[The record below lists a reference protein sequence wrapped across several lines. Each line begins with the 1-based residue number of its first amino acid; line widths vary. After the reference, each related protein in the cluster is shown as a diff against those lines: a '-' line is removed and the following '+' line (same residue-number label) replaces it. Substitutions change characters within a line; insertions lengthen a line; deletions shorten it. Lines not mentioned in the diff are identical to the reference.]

1 MRKILVLL
9 LVIFMCMCFYVSVSA
24 EGSETSI
31 AATAEDKT
39 IEYDK
44 RELLEALF
52 EADISTIREALDM
65 HLITSRELTEY
76 YLERIEA
83 YNGSFNC
90 FITLCDNALEEAD
103 KRDAALKEG
112 AVEGKLWGIP
122 IVVKDNI
129 EYAGH
134 YTTNGR
140 KFEDSVF
147 SEVNAAVVEYLLRE
161 GAVIIGKT
169 NMSTDAQDARASRS
183 KAAGETLNAY
193 NMALA
198 SGGSSGGSA
207 VATSL
212 NFITASIGTDTN
224 SSLRYPAALN
234 GCISLRATRGLISR
248 NGIIKLN
255 GARDTAGAITRTVK
269 DQAIM
274 LDVLTGGK
282 ASYADNLNAGVLQ
295 GMRIGILKELT
306 YPVDGKYNRT
316 NRAID
321 DEIEVIFA
329 NAVKELEKCGAVV
342 VEVSLPDI
350 FDMSEA
356 CDENLEDYKAA
367 KNAYYAAFKA
377 LLADND
383 IEAVIFP
390 TYLSAPLY
398 TGVNSSG
405 GLRIYDQIWTSN
417 CSVLSSPIGIPEIS
431 VPIGQH
437 SRGAGIGMEIASLKN
452 SEQLLLDIAY
462 SYTEKYNHRAVPNTA
477 PNLYVEYDAGNLE
490 DFIARYKE
498 ALVEIERLK
507 EEEQREQE
515 TTTKEIETTTEQETA
530 TEPETTTEPEVTTAA
545 TADTTTTM
553 EATTTPTATTTLK
566 ETNTPVVETS
576 TFMKDVFADYNADE
590 DNLGKILWIIFI
602 MLIVLV
608 AVANFI
614 ILYHEDDKKR
624 RKK

>member
-1 MRKILVLL
+1 
-9 LVIFMCMCFYVSVSA
+9 
-24 EGSETSI
+24 
-31 AATAEDKT
+31 
-39 IEYDK
+39 
-44 RELLEALF
+44 
-52 EADISTIREALDM
+52 
-65 HLITSRELTEY
+65 
-76 YLERIEA
+76 
-83 YNGSFNC
+83 
-90 FITLCDNALEEAD
+90 
-103 KRDAALKEG
+103 
-112 AVEGKLWGIP
+112 
-122 IVVKDNI
+122 
-129 EYAGH
+129 
-134 YTTNGR
+134 
-140 KFEDSVF
+140 
-147 SEVNAAVVEYLLRE
+147 
-161 GAVIIGKT
+161 
-169 NMSTDAQDARASRS
+169 
-183 KAAGETLNAY
+183 
-193 NMALA
+193 
-198 SGGSSGGSA
+198 GGSSGGSA

-212 NFITASIGTDTN
+212 NFVTASVGTDTN

-234 GCISLRATRGLISR
+234 GCVSLRATRGLISR
-248 NGIIKLN
+248 DGIIKLN

-282 ASYADNLNAGVLQ
+282 TSYADNLNAGVLQ

-356 CDENLEDYKAA
+356 CDENYEGYKEA
-367 KNAYYAAFKA
+367 KNVYYAAFKA
-377 LLADND
+377 LLADNN
-383 IEAVIFP
+383 ISAVIFP

-452 SEQLLLDIAY
+452 SEQLLLDMAY

-515 TTTKEIETTTEQETA
+515 TTTQEIETTTEQETA

-545 TADTTTTM
+545 TADTATTM
-553 EATTTPTATTTLK
+553 EVTTTLTATTTLK
-566 ETNTPVVETS
+566 ETSTPVVETS